1 MRIFET
7 KRTFYDIS
15 VDNNGLVELVN
26 KWLGWS
32 PDLSPLDFS
41 WHYIKSKIYVGQ
53 VQLKEGTIEPKTLQ
67 NGNHVEYIY
76 FDYLFLFKK
85 KMQYIFVL
93 ELSTQLLSFSSKCR

>member
-85 KMQYIFVL
+85 KCNIF
-93 ELSTQLLSFSSKCR
+93 LS